1 MPFDILQFTRSNKT
15 ILIWGLFF
23 ALVYLARAYGLFGL
37 LFITFILCFT
47 FNNVIRWLCSKTRV
61 HRVLWTIAVYLV
73 FLAVL
78 VTILSFVL
86 PKLVFETKSFVQKLP
101 EMMDKLSQFLDRTAV
116 QSPDMAVPVI
126 RIKKFLSVENI
137 AGTDLEGLF
146 NVVVSWFNQITSYV
160 SYFLLGTLFSFLILL
175 DFPKLRRQTA
185 TLRHSRLRDFYEV
198 MADSV
203 AQFALTV
210 GTAFQAQMLIALA
223 NTLMTAVGLW
233 VLGIHPIVLLC
244 TVVFFC
250 GLIPVLGVFI
260 SSVPILLVAFNLDG
274 PVLVLWALCMIV
286 LVHLFEAYVLNPR
299 IISVVFKISPLLI
312 LIIVY
317 LGHVFF
323 GLWGMLL
330 GVPVSVFIYR
340 HFIVGA
346 GAGEAAGALEKS
358 TEC

>member
-1 MPFDILQFTRSNKT
+1 MPFDILQFVRTNKT
-15 ILIWGLFF
+15 IFIWGLFF
-23 ALVYLARAYGLFGL
+23 ALVWLTRAYGLFGL
-37 LFITFILCFT
+37 VFITFILCFT
-47 FNNVIRWLCSKTRV
+47 FNNVICWLSSRTRV
-61 HRVLWTIAVYLV
+61 HRVAWTIAIYLV
-73 FLAVL
+73 FLALL

-86 PKLVFETKSFVQKLP
+86 PKLVFETKTFLQRLP
-101 EMMDKLSQFLDRTAV
+101 DMMDNLSKFLDKTAV
-116 QSPDMAVPVI
+116 QTPDMAVPVV
-126 RIKKFLSVENI
+126 RIKKFLSVENLT
-137 AGTDLEGLF
+137 GTNLEGLF
-146 NVVVSWFNQITSYV
+146 NVAVTGFNQVTSYV

-185 TLRHSRLRDFYEV
+185 ALRHSRVKDFYEV
-198 MADSV
+198 MAESLS
-203 AQFALTV
+203 QFAVTV

-223 NTLMTAVGLW
+223 NTMMTAVGLW

-244 TVVFFC
+244 SMVFFC

-260 SSVPILLVAFNLDG
+260 SSVPILLVAFNIDG
-274 PVLVLWALCMIV
+274 PVLVLWALCMII

-317 LGHVFF
+317 IGHVFF

-340 HFIVGA
+340 HFIAGA
-346 GAGEAAGALEKS
+346 GAADGSRDKPAG
-358 TEC
+358 C

>member
-1 MPFDILQFTRSNKT
+1 MNFDILQFIRANKV
-15 ILIWGLFF
+15 LFIWGLFF
-23 ALVYLARAYGLFGL
+23 ALVYLARMYGLFGL
-37 LFITFILCFT
+37 VFITFILCFT
-47 FNNVIRWLCSKTRV
+47 FNNVIAWLCSRTRIP
-61 HRVLWTIAVYLV
+61 RVLWTITVYVV
-73 FLAVL
+73 FLAVIL
-78 VTILSFVL
+78 TILSFVL
-86 PKLVFETKSFVQKLP
+86 PKLVFETTAFVRKLP
-101 EMMDKLSQFLDRTAV
+101 EMMGKVSQFLDKTAV
-116 QSPDMAVPVI
+116 QSPDMAAPVS
-126 RIKKFLSVENI
+126 RIKKYLSVESI
-137 AGTDLEGLF
+137 VGLDLEGLF
-146 NVVVSWFNQITSYV
+146 NVVMTWFNQITSYV

-175 DFPKLRRQTA
+175 DFPKLRRQTQA
-185 TLRHSRLRDFYEV
+185 LRHSRLRDFHAV

-223 NTLMTAVGLW
+223 NTLLTAVGLW

-244 TVVFFC
+244 SVVFCC

-260 SSVPILLVAFNLDG
+260 SSVPILLVAFNIDG
-274 PVLVLWALCMIV
+274 LPLVFWGLCMVV
-286 LVHLFEAYVLNPR
+286 LVHLFEAYILNPR

-340 HFIVGA
+340 HVIVGS
-346 GAGEAAGALEKS
+346 GAVEVAEDPDAKA
-358 TEC
+358 EC

>member
-1 MPFDILQFTRSNKT
+1 MSFDIAQFIRTNKM
-15 ILIWGLFF
+15 IFIWVLFF
-23 ALVYLARAYGLFGL
+23 ALVYVARSYGLFGL

-47 FNNVIRWLCSKTRV
+47 FNNVIHWLCSRTRAP
-61 HRVLWTIAVYLV
+61 RVAWTIAVYLI
-73 FLAVL
+73 FLAVI

-86 PKLVFETKSFVQKLP
+86 PKLVFETRSFVQKLP
-101 EMMDKLSQFLDRTAV
+101 EMMEKLSQFLDRTAV
-116 QSPDMAVPVI
+116 QSPDMAVPVV

-137 AGTDLEGLF
+137 TGTNLEGLF
-146 NVVVSWFNQITSYV
+146 NVVVGWFNQVTSYV

-175 DFPKLRRQTA
+175 DFPALRRQTA
-185 TLRHSRLRDFYEV
+185 ALRHSRLKDFYEI
-198 MADSV
+198 MAESV
-203 AQFALTV
+203 AKFALTV

-223 NTLMTAVGLW
+223 NTMLTAVGLW

-244 TVVFFC
+244 TMVFFC

-260 SSVPILLVAFNLDG
+260 SSAPILLVAFNSGG
-274 PVLVLWALCMIV
+274 PMLVFWALVMVV

-346 GAGEAAGALEKS
+346 GAGAADGALEKS

>member
-1 MPFDILQFTRSNKT
+1 MSFDISQFLRTNKM
-15 ILIWGLFF
+15 IFIWVLFF
-23 ALVYLARAYGLFGL
+23 ALVSVARAYGLFGL
-37 LFITFILCFT
+37 VFITFILCFT
-47 FNNVIRWLCSKTRV
+47 FNNVIKWLCSRTRI
-61 HRVLWTIAVYLV
+61 HRVAWTVAVYLV
-73 FLAVL
+73 FLAVII
-78 VTILSFVL
+78 TILSFVL
-86 PKLVFETKSFVQKLP
+86 PKLVSETRAFVQKLP
-101 EMMDKLSQFLDRTAV
+101 EMMDKVSRFLDQTAV

-146 NVVVSWFNQITSYV
+146 NLVVSWFNQVTSYI

-175 DFPKLRRQTA
+175 DFPTLRRQTA
-185 TLRHSRLRDFYEV
+185 ALRNSRLKAFYET

-223 NTLMTAVGLW
+223 NTLLTALGLW

-260 SSVPILLVAFNLDG
+260 SSVPILLVAFNADG
-274 PVLVLWALCMIV
+274 PILVFWALCMIV

-340 HFIVGA
+340 HFIEGA
-346 GAGEAAGALEKS
+346 GAANGSPDKS